1 MAADTLPRDAATP
14 HNRVWLRAFWGFA
27 PEQDGYL
34 GFTLEGNRDRLIREY
49 RSGDLVLI
57 YGADTEETAKE
68 QRKQVLGFLE
78 IEAIPILDK
87 DRASPEG
94 YRRKVENGWQDR
106 WTYAVP
112 VKRAWRVNR
121 KVEVSHIAA
130 RTYSVQKARQI
141 GSRGELLDDDE
152 AIAALRLP
160 VTRTEV
166 FGGEPVPPDELT
178 GEAAMADLFAPS
190 RGFPPSYGSRS
201 YDVEDGDNRLYV
213 LKLLGDVAAFL
224 GKQKYETIRKCVVK
238 VGDAKEP
245 QSRCDAHNEH
255 LPPASQ
261 FKWQLAYSSDPFPS
275 GGAAKDAEDRLKAHF
290 QARFQSLGREFFLA
304 DENLVQ
310 TEFSNVVEEQA
321 FLIKAPSAR
330 IA

>member
-1 MAADTLPRDAATP
+1 
-14 HNRVWLRAFWGFA
+14 
-27 PEQDGYL
+27 
-34 GFTLEGNRDRLIREY
+34 
-49 RSGDLVLI
+49 
-57 YGADTEETAKE
+57 
-68 QRKQVLGFLE
+68 
-78 IEAIPILDK
+78 
-87 DRASPEG
+87 
-94 YRRKVENGWQDR
+94 
-106 WTYAVP
+106 
-112 VKRAWRVNR
+112 
-121 KVEVSHIAA
+121 
-130 RTYSVQKARQI
+130 
-141 GSRGELLDDDE
+141 
-152 AIAALRLP
+152 
-160 VTRTEV
+160 
-166 FGGEPVPPDELT
+166 
-178 GEAAMADLFAPS
+178 MADLFAPS

-238 VGDAKEP
+238 VGHAKEP